1 MMAKPKIFVTRL
13 IPEEGLAMLRDV
25 VEMKV
30 WEDELPPPH
39 DVLQK
44 EVREIDGLVS
54 LLTDKIDAELMDLNP
69 RLKVVSNYAV
79 GYDNIDIPAATARG
93 IPVGNTPGVLTDT
106 TADLA
111 FTLLMAS
118 ARRIQESIDYVR
130 AGKWKT
136 WGPMLL
142 TGLDIH
148 GATLGV
154 VGFGRIGQGMAKRAS
169 GFGMRVLYYDVHRRE
184 DLEKS
189 MGVTYADMDT
199 LLRESDFIT
208 MHTDLNESTRHMLNA
223 AAFAKM
229 KRTAYVINTARGPI
243 IDPQALYDALQAGK
257 IAGAALDVT
266 EPEPIPMDSPLLKL
280 PNCLIV
286 PHIASASVATRAKM
300 AQMAAANLVAGIRGD
315 KLPTCVNPAVYEKGI
330 RK

>member
-1 MMAKPKIFVTRL
+1 MAKPKIFVTRL
-13 IPEEGLAMLRDV
+13 IPEEGLAMIRDV
-25 VEMKV
+25 AEMKV
-30 WEDELPPPH
+30 WKDELPPPR
-39 DVLQK
+39 
-44 EVREIDGLVS
+44 EVMLEETREIDGLVS
-54 LLTDKIDAELMDLNP
+54 LLTDKIDGELMDSSP
-69 RLKVVSNYAV
+69 HLKVVSNYAV

-136 WGPMLL
+136 WGPKLL

-148 GATLGV
+148 GATLGI

-169 GFGMRVLYYDVHRRE
+169 GFGMRVLYFDVNRRE

-189 MGVTYADMDT
+189 MGVTYADMNT
-199 LLRESDFIT
+199 LLRESDFVT
-208 MHTDLNESTRHMLNA
+208 LHTDLNDSTRHMMNA

-229 KRTAYVINTARGPI
+229 KRTAYIINSARGPI
-243 IDPQALYDALQAGK
+243 IDPQALYDALKSGK

-266 EPEPIPMDSPLLKL
+266 EPEPIPTDSPLLTL

-300 AQMAAANLVAGIRGD
+300 AQMAAANVVAGVRGD
-315 KLPTCVNPAVYEKGI
+315 KLPTCVNPKVYERGI
-330 RK
+330 RR

>member
-1 MMAKPKIFVTRL
+1 MAKPKIFVTRL
-13 IPEEGLAMLRDV
+13 IPDEGLAMLRDV
-25 VEMKV
+25 VEMQV
-30 WEDELPPPH
+30 WEDELPPPR
-39 DVLQK
+39 DVLLR
-44 EVREIDGLVS
+44 EVRTIDGLVS

-79 GYDNIDIPAATARG
+79 GFDNIDIPAATARG

-148 GATLGV
+148 GGTLGI

-169 GFGMRVLYYDVHRRE
+169 GFGMRVLYYDVNRRA

-189 MGVTYADMDT
+189 MGVTYADMDS
-199 LLRESDFIT
+199 LLRESDFVT
-208 MHTDLNESTRHMLNA
+208 LHTDLNESTRHMMNA
-223 AAFAKM
+223 AAFKKM

-243 IDPQALYDALQAGK
+243 VDPQALAEALKAGT

-266 EPEPIPMDSPLLKL
+266 EPEPIPLDSPLLTL
-280 PNCLIV
+280 PTCLIV

-300 AQMAAANLVAGIRGD
+300 AQMAAANLIAGVRGD
-315 KLPTCVNPAVYEKGI
+315 RLPTCVNPEVYEKGI

>member
-1 MMAKPKIFVTRL
+1 MAKPKVFVTRR
-13 IPEEGLAMLRDV
+13 IPDEGLAMICDV
-25 VEMKV
+25 AEMQV
-30 WEDELPPPH
+30 WEDELPPPR
-39 DVLQK
+39 DVLLR
-44 EVREIDGLVS
+44 EVRESDGLVS
-54 LLTDKIDAELMDLNP
+54 LLTDKIDDELMDSNP

-79 GYDNIDIPAATARG
+79 GFDNIDVPAATARG

-136 WGPMLL
+136 WGPKLL
-142 TGLDIH
+142 TGQDVH
-148 GATLGV
+148 GATLGI

-169 GFGMRVLYYDVHRRE
+169 GFGMRVLYYDVNRRA
-184 DLEKS
+184 DLEAS
-189 MGVTYADMDT
+189 LGVTYAEMDT
-199 LLRESDFIT
+199 LLRESDFVSI
-208 MHTDLNESTRHMLNA
+208 HTDLNASTRHLMNA
-223 AAFAKM
+223 VAFAKM

-243 IDPQALYDALQAGK
+243 VDPQALYDALKSGK

-266 EPEPIPMDSPLLKL
+266 EPEPLPMDSPLLTL

-300 AQMAAANLVAGIRGD
+300 AQMAAANVVAGVRGD
-315 KLPTCVNPAVYEKGI
+315 RLPTCVNPEVYEKGI
-330 RK
+330 RR